1 MCLCVRVRARG
12 YARVGRCVRAH
23 CTALPAGFPVRV
35 IVPGVVGVRNVKW
48 VTKISPSSDE
58 AAGPWQRGI
67 A

>member
-1 MCLCVRVRARG
+1 
-12 YARVGRCVRAH
+12 
-23 CTALPAGFPVRV
+23 VRV

-48 VTKISPSSDE
+48 VTKINTSSDE